1 MFTIIVI
8 ALCVVFGGM
17 IMYVDGKGAEAE
29 AKMNKEWN

>member
-8 ALCVVFGGM
+8 AMCVVLGGM